1 MSKFYFNYLKYLR
14 YLQNKQQGFT
24 LIELLVVVIIIGVLA
39 AIALP
44 NLLPFIGGAKESEAV
59 GAANTFITQ
68 QQAYRYKHGTF
79 TNDWEELGID
89 ANANNFTYSMAV
101 TDNEAR
107 FMGSPKNEDL
117 KIVAAGVSKVNQQFV
132 SGICTAN
139 KPGKDFTTIDQVLF
153 ETRAVRCGKGLKK
166 L

>member
-1 MSKFYFNYLKYLR
+1 MKLWLKQCLK
-14 YLQNKQQGFT
+14 QNKDNGFS

-44 NLLPFIGGAKESEAV
+44 NLLPLIGGAKESEAV
-59 GAANTFITQ
+59 GAARTFITQ

-89 ANANNFTYSMAV
+89 TNANNFTYSMSV

-107 FMGSPKNEDL
+107 FMGSPKNEDI
-117 KIVAAGVSKVNQQFV
+117 KIVAGGVSKTANQQFV

-139 KPGKDFTTIDQVLF
+139 KPGKDFTSIDQVIF
-153 ETRAVRCGKGLKK
+153 ENRAVRCGKGLKK

>member
-1 MSKFYFNYLKYLR
+1 MYKILELYLKQIKR
-14 YLQNKQQGFT
+14 SNTQGFT

-39 AIALP
+39 ALALP
-44 NLLPFIGGAKESEAV
+44 NLLPLVSGAKEAEAV
-59 GAANTFITQ
+59 SATGTFIRQ

-89 ANANNFTYSMAV
+89 ANANNFTYSMAI
-101 TDNEAR
+101 TPNEAR
-107 FMGSPKNEDL
+107 FMGSPKNEDI
-117 KIVAAGVSKVNQQFV
+117 KIVTGGVSKTPDQQFI

-139 KPGKDFTTIDQVLF
+139 KPGKDFTTIDQVIF
-153 ETRAVRCGKGLKK
+153 ENKAVRCGKGLKK